1 MPLFTR
7 QSEAQESGQVCGLRK
22 DILEVSSVPVG
33 RCVMI
38 LSSRLVL
45 FSLDLRLPL
54 RELKLPEGRV
64 CIFPLYPQSLGQTLA
79 MNLCFV
85 NMCYTNK

>member
-1 MPLFTR
+1 MPLFTL
-7 QSEAQESGQVCGLRK
+7 QSESQESGQVCGLRK

-45 FSLDLRLPL
+45 F
-54 RELKLPEGRV
+54 
-64 CIFPLYPQSLGQTLA
+64 IFP
-79 MNLCFV
+79 
-85 NMCYTNK
+85 